1 MSDKQSIRP
10 FLAALER
17 EGALLRVAKP
27 VEREFELSAFLSAA
41 DAGPALIFAS
51 VIGSPLRVA
60 GNLLNSR
67 ARIAAALG
75 IGIGEIVPRIHQAI
89 RAPAKPEK
97 VAGGRVQEVVTLEAP
112 LAALPVPR
120 FFERESRAYITAGVI
135 LARDPSTGRGNA
147 SFARF
152 AILDDRTAMVGIAR
166 SEEHTSELQSH
177 LNLVCRLLLE
187 KKNPTPE
194 R

>member
-17 EGALLRVAKP
+17 EGALIRVAKP
-27 VEREFELSAFLSAA
+27 VDREFELSAFLSAA
-41 DAGPALIFAS
+41 DAGPALIFEA

-75 IGIGEIVPRIHQAI
+75 IGVGDIVPRIHQAI
-89 RAPAKPEK
+89 RAPVKPVK
-97 VAGGRVQEVVTLEAP
+97 VASGRVQEVVTLDAP

-120 FFERESRAYITAGVI
+120 FFSR
-135 LARDPSTGRGNA
+135 STCHSYWFRCA
-147 SFARF
+147 P
-152 AILDDRTAMVGIAR
+152 
-166 SEEHTSELQSH
+166 H
-177 LNLVCRLLLE
+177 
-187 KKNPTPE
+187 
-194 R
+194 

>member
-17 EGALLRVAKP
+17 EGALVGVAKP

-41 DAGPALIFAS
+41 DAGPALIFAW

-67 ARIAAALG
+67 ARIAAALD
-75 IGIGEIVPRIHQAI
+75 IGIGDIVPRIHQAI
-89 RAPAKPEK
+89 RAPVKPVK
-97 VAGGRVQEVVTLEAP
+97 VAGGRVQEVVTLDAP

-120 FFERESRAYITAGVI
+120 FFERESRAYITARLI
-135 LARDPSTGRGNA
+135 LALEPLTARRDA
-147 SFARF
+147 S
-152 AILDDRTAMVGIAR
+152 IDR
-166 SEEHTSELQSH
+166 SS
-177 LNLVCRLLLE
+177 
-187 KKNPTPE
+187 
-194 R
+194 

>member
-17 EGALLRVAKP
+17 EGALVGVAKP

-41 DAGPALIFAS
+41 DAGPALIFES
-51 VIGSPLRVA
+51 VIGSPLKVA

-75 IGIGEIVPRIHQAI
+75 IGIGDIVPRIHQAI
-89 RAPAKPEK
+89 RAPVTPVK
-97 VAGGRVQEVVTLEAP
+97 VASGRVQEVVTLAAP

-120 FFERESRAYITAGVI
+120 FFERESRPYITAGAM
-135 LARDPSTGRGNA
+135 LPRDPLTARGK
-147 SFARF
+147 
-152 AILDDRTAMVGIAR
+152 
-166 SEEHTSELQSH
+166 H
-177 LNLVCRLLLE
+177 
-187 KKNPTPE
+187 PP
-194 R
+194 